1 VGKYCSN
8 PKCFKEKNYKA
19 KFSTSLI
26 LKKIKLTKTILKKQH
41 KKKKED
47 NFGKKKYIY
56 IYIYKHVGKVKAK
69 FSTRSISKSFKK
81 TL

>member
-1 VGKYCSN
+1 VGKYYSN

-41 KKKKED
+41 KKKKKTILE
-47 NFGKKKYIY
+47 KKN
-56 IYIYKHVGKVKAK
+56 IYIYK
-69 FSTRSISKSFKK
+69 K
-81 TL
+81 TCGES